1 MWTEASAADSVIV
14 MIHEVAT
21 KPSRTSTNSLPHQN
35 GSRSSS
41 IATDPAPCGLSRATR
56 RYIGSI
62 PTSVNATIS
71 NVANGDTAPAAR
83 AAISRHVG
91 QAGEVVHPRQAH
103 NLPPGLWLGMPFA
116 CRRADRLHPV
126 A

>member
-1 MWTEASAADSVIV
+1 MV

-41 IATDPAPCGLSRATR
+41 IATDPAPFGLCLATR

-62 PTSVNATIS
+62 PSNVSATIS
-71 NVANGDTAPAAR
+71 NVASGDTAPAAT
-83 AAISRHVG
+83 AAI
-91 QAGEVVHPRQAH
+91 AGT
-103 NLPPGLWLGMPFA
+103 
-116 CRRADRLHPV
+116 
-126 A
+126 